1 MGVRRMPV
9 KPVKQTYVN
18 TSLYAADA
26 MGVCSALYELGGMS
40 VMHDA
45 SGCNSTYTTH
55 DEPRW
60 YDFDSLVFITAMT
73 EHEALMGDDE
83 KTVRDISEAARQL
96 NPRFIALAGTT
107 IPAMCGIDIPA
118 LARLIE
124 AKTGIPSFGLPTD
137 GMHSYLRGA
146 ALAFDALAHRFVKET
161 EKTDALSAN
170 ILGLTPLDF
179 SYIGIED
186 SIKAAVKAADIE
198 IISSWAMGSSPEDIE
213 KSASARVNLVV
224 SETGLEAAKTL
235 EKRFGIPY
243 VIGTPISGFT
253 PDIIEAIKT
262 ADAEKRNI
270 NPTEI
275 FIGRDAASV
284 AVIGEYVFASS
295 LCAALSKHG
304 ISACPVCPLES
315 RLKAKPSDSVSDE
328 HAISE
333 ELKNA
338 GTVIADPL
346 YAPIAKG
353 KKFIALPHEAYSGRI
368 FRSSIPDLT
377 DSLDSILKEL
387 K

>member
-1 MGVRRMPV
+1 
-9 KPVKQTYVN
+9 
-18 TSLYAADA
+18 

-60 YDFDSLVFITAMT
+60 YDTESLVFITAMT

-124 AKTGIPSFGLPTD
+124 AETGIPSFGLPTD

-146 ALAFDALAHRFVKET
+146 ALAFDAIASRFVKNT
-161 EKTDALSAN
+161 EKTAALSVN

-186 SIKAAVKAADIE
+186 SIKSAINAAGIE
-198 IISSWAMGSSPEDIE
+198 IISSWAVGSSPEDIE
-213 KSASARVNLVV
+213 KAASARVNLVV

-262 ADAEKRNI
+262 ADAEKRNQI
-270 NPTEI
+270 PADKL
-275 FIGRDAASV
+275 IGDAASV
-284 AVIGEYVFASS
+284 AIIGEYVFASS

-304 ISACPVCPLES
+304 ISAYPVCPLES
-315 RLKAKPSDSVSDE
+315 RLKAKPSDSAADE

-333 ELKNA
+333 ELKSA

-353 KKFIALPHEAYSGRI
+353 KKFIPLPHEAYSGRI
-368 FRSSIPDLT
+368 YRSSIPDLT

>member
-1 MGVRRMPV
+1 MPV
-9 KPVKQTYVN
+9 KPVRQTYVN

-60 YDFDSLVFITAMT
+60 YDTESLVFITAMT

-124 AKTGIPSFGLPTD
+124 AETGIPSFGLPTD

-146 ALAFDALAHRFVKET
+146 ALAFDAIASRFVKNT
-161 EKTDALSAN
+161 EKTAALSVN

-186 SIKAAVKAADIE
+186 SIKSAINAAGIE
-198 IISSWAMGSSPEDIE
+198 IISSWAVGSSPEDIE
-213 KSASARVNLVV
+213 KAASARVNLVV

-253 PDIIEAIKT
+253 SDIIEAIKT
-262 ADAEKRNI
+262 ADAEKRNQI
-270 NPTEI
+270 PADKL
-275 FIGRDAASV
+275 IGDAASV
-284 AVIGEYVFASS
+284 AIIGEYVFASS

-304 ISACPVCPLES
+304 ISAYPVCPLES
-315 RLKAKPSDSVSDE
+315 RLKAKPSDSAADE

-333 ELKNA
+333 ELKSA

-346 YAPIAKG
+346 YKPLSKG
-353 KKFIALPHEAYSGRI
+353 KKFIPLPHEAYSGRI

>member
-1 MGVRRMPV
+1 MPV
-9 KPVKQTYVN
+9 KPVRQTYVN

-60 YDFDSLVFITAMT
+60 YDFDSFVFITAMT

-124 AKTGIPSFGLPTD
+124 AETGIPSFGLPTD

-213 KSASARVNLVV
+213 KAASARVNLVV

-253 PDIIEAIKT
+253 PDIIDAIKT

-270 NPTEI
+270 NPAAA
-275 FIGRDAASV
+275 FIENTASV
-284 AVIGEYVFASS
+284 AIIGEYVFASS
-295 LCAALSKHG
+295 LCAALSKHRVN
-304 ISACPVCPLES
+304 ACPVCPLES
-315 RLKAKPSDSVSDE
+315 RLKSKPADSVSDE

-346 YAPIAKG
+346 YKPLSKG
-353 KKFIALPHEAYSGRI
+353 KKFISLPHEAYSGRI
-368 FRSSIPDLT
+368 FRASIPDLT
-377 DSLDSILKEL
+377 ESIEKILKEL
-387 K
+387 I

>member
-1 MGVRRMPV
+1 MPV
-9 KPVKQTYVN
+9 KPVRQTYVN

-124 AKTGIPSFGLPTD
+124 AETGIPSFGLPTD

-161 EKTDALSAN
+161 EKTDTLSAN

-213 KSASARVNLVV
+213 KAASARVNLVV
-224 SETGLEAAKTL
+224 SETGLKAAKTL

-253 PDIIEAIKT
+253 PDIIDAIKT

-270 NPTEI
+270 NPAAA
-275 FIGRDAASV
+275 FIENAASV

-304 ISACPVCPLES
+304 ISAYPVCPLES
-315 RLKAKPSDSVSDE
+315 RLKSKPADSVSDE

-333 ELKNA
+333 ELKSA

-353 KKFIALPHEAYSGRI
+353 KKFVALPHEAYSGRI
-368 FRSSIPDLT
+368 FRASIPDLT
-377 DSLDSILKEL
+377 ESIEKILKEL
-387 K
+387 I

>member
-1 MGVRRMPV
+1 M
-9 KPVKQTYVN
+9 KPVRQTYVN

-60 YDFDSLVFITAMT
+60 YDTESLVFITAMT

-124 AKTGIPSFGLPTD
+124 AETGIPSFGFPTD

-146 ALAFDALAHRFVKET
+146 ALAFDAIASRFVKET
-161 EKTDALSAN
+161 DKTAALSAN

-179 SYIGIED
+179 SYVGIED
-186 SIKAAVKAADIE
+186 SIKAAVKAAGIE

-253 PDIIEAIKT
+253 SDIIEAIKT
-262 ADAEKRNI
+262 ADAEKRNQI
-270 NPTEI
+270 PAAALIEN
-275 FIGRDAASV
+275 AASV

-295 LCAALSKHG
+295 LCAALSKRG
-304 ISACPVCPLES
+304 ISAYPVCPLES
-315 RLKAKPSDSVSDE
+315 RLKAKPSDSAADE

-333 ELKNA
+333 ELKSA

-346 YAPIAKG
+346 YKPLSKG
-353 KKFIALPHEAYSGRI
+353 KKFIPLPHEAYSGRI

>member
-1 MGVRRMPV
+1 MPV
-9 KPVKQTYVN
+9 KPVRQTYVN

-60 YDFDSLVFITAMT
+60 YDTESLVFITAMT

-124 AKTGIPSFGLPTD
+124 AETGIPSFGLPTD

-146 ALAFDALAHRFVKET
+146 ALAFDAIASRFVKNT
-161 EKTDALSAN
+161 EKTAALSVN

-186 SIKAAVKAADIE
+186 SIKSAINAAGIE
-198 IISSWAMGSSPEDIE
+198 IISSWAVGSSPEDIE
-213 KSASARVNLVV
+213 KAASARVNLVV

-262 ADAEKRNI
+262 ADAEKRNQI
-270 NPTEI
+270 PAAALIEN
-275 FIGRDAASV
+275 AASV

-295 LCAALSKHG
+295 LCAALSKRG
-304 ISACPVCPLES
+304 ISAYPVCPLES
-315 RLKAKPSDSVSDE
+315 RLKAKPSDSAADE

-333 ELKNA
+333 ELKSA

-346 YAPIAKG
+346 YKPLSKG
-353 KKFIALPHEAYSGRI
+353 KKFIPLPHEAYSGRI